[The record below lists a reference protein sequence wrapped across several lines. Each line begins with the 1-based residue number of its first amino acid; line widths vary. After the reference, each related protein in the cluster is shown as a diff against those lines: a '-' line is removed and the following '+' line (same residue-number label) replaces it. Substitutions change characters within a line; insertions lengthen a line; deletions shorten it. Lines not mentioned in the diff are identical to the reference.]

1 MVDNERAEKV
11 EQIVAVLVEGGA
23 EAYFGEPV
31 TQLEHAL
38 QSAALAERDEAADTL
53 VVAAL
58 LHDIGHLVAGGREDI
73 ADHGVD
79 ARHEDAGEH
88 WLTEYFG
95 PAVTA
100 PIRMHV
106 AAKRYL
112 CAVEPGY
119 YETLSFASVRSLM
132 LQGGVFDE
140 AGANGFIAQPHA
152 ADAVRLRRWD
162 DLAKDPAAHTPP
174 LEHYMMIVGDLLADA
189 PSSH

>member
-1 MVDNERAEKV
+1 MLDHERAERAR
-11 EQIVAVLVEGGA
+11 QILAVLSEGGA

-38 QSAALAERDEAADTL
+38 QSAALALRDEASDTL

-58 LHDIGHLVAGGREDI
+58 LHDIGHLVTGGSEDI

-119 YETLSFASVRSLM
+119 AESLSAASQTSLA
-132 LQGGVFDE
+132 LQGGAMTADE
-140 AGANGFIAQPHA
+140 VQQFANAPWA
-152 ADAVRLRRWD
+152 SDAVRLRRWD
-162 DLAKDPAAHTPP
+162 DAAKVPGLSVPALAHYRGL
-174 LEHYMMIVGDLLADA
+174 LERLVDVR
-189 PSSH
+189 